1 MDRRAARA
9 LNYVYVGQPNN
20 PVGEENGNS
29 GKSFNY
35 TLTKSSVAHPV
46 DGGGTITHHHAIG
59 RDHVPWMPAEVGAAG
74 LSALGALKREL
85 DPFLFRAGF

>member
-1 MDRRAARA
+1 MDMDRRAARA

-46 DGGGTITHHHAIG
+46 DGGGTIKVT
-59 RDHVPWMPAEVGAAG
+59 
-74 LSALGALKREL
+74 
-85 DPFLFRAGF
+85 